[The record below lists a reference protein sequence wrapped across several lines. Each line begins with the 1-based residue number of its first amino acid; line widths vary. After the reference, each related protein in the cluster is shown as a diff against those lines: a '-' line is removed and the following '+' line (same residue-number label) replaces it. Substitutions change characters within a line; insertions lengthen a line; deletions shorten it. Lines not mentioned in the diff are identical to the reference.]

1 MPRIKVLNYFFI
13 FLLAFIFVNCNH
25 VSALSISSTY
35 RDVPPNNSNA
45 TNLLALAQNYDSFKG
60 AKFVIF
66 SDSNDSY
73 FIVWS
78 DNLKLSNDAVVGDK
92 IEYLRYYRYSSGY
105 NYQYV
110 YGTDTSFRLAPSSYH
125 STSNID
131 GYGFVSANNQQFDIY
146 YYLKYFLIFMT
157 AFLFI
162 IALTSLKRSVTI

>member
-1 MPRIKVLNYFFI
+1 MPRVKILKYFFFFILAI
-13 FLLAFIFVNCNH
+13 FFVNNRS
-25 VSALSISSTY
+25 VNALSISSTY

-45 TNLLALAQNYDSFKG
+45 TNLLSLAQNYDSFKDS
-60 AKFVIF
+60 KFVIF
-66 SDSNDSY
+66 SDSSDSY
-73 FIVWS
+73 YIVWS

-131 GYGFVSANNQQFDIY
+131 GYGFLSLDNKQFVFY
-146 YYLKYFLIFMT
+146 YYSKYFLILIT

-162 IALTSLKRSVTI
+162 VAVTSLKRSVTL